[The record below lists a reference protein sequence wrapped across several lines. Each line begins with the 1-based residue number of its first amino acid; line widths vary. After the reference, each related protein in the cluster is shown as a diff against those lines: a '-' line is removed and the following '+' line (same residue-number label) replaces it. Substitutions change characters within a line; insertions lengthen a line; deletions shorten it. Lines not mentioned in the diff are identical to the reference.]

1 MLIFH
6 SKSVQVFVNRAS
18 SRWRLLVFVF
28 FSFHS
33 SFGASKGLEA
43 LSENVEEVSKT
54 DTSSPVNSPN
64 PTLIS
69 PVDTTLEP
77 ARVETVKSPKMPPN
91 TLEEPI
97 QKETKKISTDD
108 VSSKNKESTLERN
121 YETGFN
127 LGYQSV
133 KFSSAKLDSVAG
145 ARVFATKLIP
155 LLKNSFKSRVIV
167 GYQPMTGT
175 MRVNERDHDIDSHG
189 LTGGIVADYSIA
201 KPAVDVRI
209 SGEIGYFLTYSH
221 ADDGLEPESRS
232 KLNAVTFIA
241 NSSALWQ
248 LSSGTK
254 VGPQITLAG
263 GQVSWINLG
272 ISSIVEF

>member
-1 MLIFH
+1 MLISH

-18 SRWRLLVFVF
+18 SRWRYLVFVF
-28 FSFHS
+28 LSFHC
-33 SFGASKGLEA
+33 SFGVSKGLED

-54 DTSSPVNSPN
+54 DASNPVKSPDA
-64 PTLIS
+64 TLRS

-77 ARVETVKSPKMPPN
+77 AKVESVGSPKIPPN

-97 QKETKKISTDD
+97 QKETNEISTEDNR
-108 VSSKNKESTLERN
+108 SKNKESTLEKN

-127 LGYQSV
+127 LGFQSV
-133 KFSSAKLDSVAG
+133 KFSSARLDSVAG
-145 ARVFATKLIP
+145 ARVFATKLVP

-167 GYQPMTGT
+167 GYQPLTGT
-175 MRVNERDHDIDSHG
+175 MRVNERDHDIASHG
-189 LTGGIVADYSIA
+189 LTGGLVADYSIA
-201 KPAVDVRI
+201 KPAVYVRI

-232 KLNAVTFIA
+232 KLNAATFIV